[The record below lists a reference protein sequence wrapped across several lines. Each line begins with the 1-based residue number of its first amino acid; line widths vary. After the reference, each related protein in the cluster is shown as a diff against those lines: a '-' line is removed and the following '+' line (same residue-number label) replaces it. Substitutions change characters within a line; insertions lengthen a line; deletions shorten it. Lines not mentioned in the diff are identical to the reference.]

1 MANFCKNIVITSK
14 MEKEV
19 TIICLVYIERLLT
32 NTGFTVSPA
41 NWRRITFTSLILASK
56 IWDDESYENDNFSKA
71 FPTYTPKELNDLERV
86 NKLI

>member
-1 MANFCKNIVITSK
+1 

-32 NTGFTVSPA
+32 NCGFTVAPI

-71 FPTYTPKELNDLERV
+71 FPTYTTKEINDLERV
-86 NKLI
+86 IIILIIE

>member
-1 MANFCKNIVITSK
+1 

-32 NTGFTVSPA
+32 NTGFTIAPI

-71 FPTYTPKELNDLERV
+71 FPIYTTKDINDLERV
-86 NKLI
+86 LLINMNK